1 MPEFGLKHSKGI
13 TMFMTDAE
21 IWDLYDSNPNLT
33 LAQLSRM
40 TGKSVEELKRILMP
54 DYYESN

>member
-1 MPEFGLKHSKGI
+1 MHY
-13 TMFMTDAE
+13 TDE
-21 IWDLYDSNPNLT
+21 QISDLYDSHPDLT

-40 TGKSVEELKRILMP
+40 TGRSVEQLKRILMP

>member
-1 MPEFGLKHSKGI
+1 
-13 TMFMTDAE
+13 MFMTDAE